1 MIAWPT
7 IHCSWQLLREGWL
20 WLFGGPYQPPTA
32 PALGKSTLVTS
43 PKLSVPMPSGAALTP
58 AFKKLKK
65 LNIGCGPAPLPGWVN
80 VDLAPHSSEVIRMD
94 ATKRFPYLNDTF
106 SHVFSEHMIEHV
118 DLDGARNMIRECYRV
133 LRPGGRIRIV
143 TPDRDF
149 LTGLTMRPLSQ
160 LQRDYIRWSCH
171 HFAPEA
177 TPSGAVVVEFFQRL
191 WGHQHIFDRTE
202 LWGLMCKSGF
212 SDPIMC
218 ELRES
223 PDPELCNLENEARM
237 PPGFLRLE
245 SMTIEAVKPNA

>member
-7 IHCSWQLLREGWL
+7 IHCSWQLLREGWM
-20 WLFGGPYQPPTA
+20 WLFSGPYQPPIKIPPEPEEQPIA
-32 PALGKSTLVTS
+32 DLPVVVPA
-43 PKLSVPMPSGAALTP
+43 
-58 AFKKLKK
+58 LKK
-65 LNIGCGPAPLPGWVN
+65 LAIGVGPHPLDGWVN
-80 VDLAPHSSEVIRMD
+80 VDLAPHSSDVTRLD
-94 ATKRFPYLNDTF
+94 ATGQFPWLNDTF

-118 DLDGARNMIRECYRV
+118 ELDGARNMIRECYRV

-149 LTGLTMRPLSQ
+149 LSALTKMPLSQ
-160 LQRDYIRWSCH
+160 LQRDYIAWSCH

-202 LWGLMCKSGF
+202 LWAQMCKSGF
-212 SDPIMC
+212 TDPIMC

-223 PDPELCNLENEARM
+223 PDPELCDLENEGRM

-245 SMTIEAVKPNA
+245 SMTIEAVKPQ